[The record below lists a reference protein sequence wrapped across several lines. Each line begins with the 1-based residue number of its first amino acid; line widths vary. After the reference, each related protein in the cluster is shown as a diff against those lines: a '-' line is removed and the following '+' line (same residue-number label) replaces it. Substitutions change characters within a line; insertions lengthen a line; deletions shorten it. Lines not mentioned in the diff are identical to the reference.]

1 MKKNEMMAL
10 WIFLLAFFML
20 PAFTGFTQ
28 EKQTE
33 TTKVDVYY
41 FHATKRCPT
50 CEAIEKETKKT
61 LNGSFADQMNSGI
74 VKLHVL
80 NLDEKENKAFVEK
93 YEIYGSS
100 LLLVPSSDGDVVNL
114 TTKAFMY
121 AKDQPFAFR
130 KELRENLK
138 ELLD

>member
-1 MKKNEMMAL
+1 MKKI
-10 WIFLLAFFML
+10 IFLPALLMLGLFFL
-20 PAFTGFTQ
+20 SNPTSAQESETLSTQ
-28 EKQTE
+28 
-33 TTKVDVYY
+33 VDVYY

-61 LNGSFADQMNSGI
+61 LNGTFADQLDSGI
-74 VKLHVL
+74 LKFHVL
-80 NLDEKENKAFVEK
+80 NLDDKENKELVEK

-100 LLLVPSSDGDVVNL
+100 LILVPVSGDEVVNL

-130 KELRENLK
+130 KELRQKLS
-138 ELLD
+138 ELLN

>member
-1 MKKNEMMAL
+1 MMKKFVLPFAVLTFFGAIFFSTPSMA
-10 WIFLLAFFML
+10 
-20 PAFTGFTQ
+20 Q
-28 EKQTE
+28 DKKEQD
-33 TTKVDVYY
+33 TKVDVYY

-61 LNGSFADQMNSGI
+61 LNGTYADQMESGI

-80 NLDEKENKAFVEK
+80 NLDEKENKELVEK

-100 LLLVPSSDGDVVNL
+100 LILVPASGGEVVNL

-121 AKDQPFAFR
+121 ANDQPFAFR
-130 KELRENLK
+130 KELREKLNG
-138 ELLD
+138 LLD